1 MESRDIWMST
11 YTRTNNSK
19 TYQLMKKPNRK
30 DFPNNRNG
38 RSRYLRALRKY
49 EDYTKRQQKPVKG
62 KTSNSNLK
70 KFPKGDPRTI
80 AALVSRQGGPNKGKN
95 IVKSSPD
102 MPGNPLNKPLRIKQ
116 DGPGRT
122 KNTILKPDSEAKQD
136 LKDQKSKSFGGKL
149 PKGSGIVQKA
159 PEKKKVV
166 QKKKVVKKKE
176 SNNNLK
182 DAIKKNEKGL
192 KELENKKVN
201 TSEKAESE
209 DKRKTTGNKNNK
221 SKENLKAKPKK
232 MHAIERENRKR
243 FGDAHVDKLK
253 ARYAAFKAKRK
264 KKKKS

>member
-1 MESRDIWMST
+1 
-11 YTRTNNSK
+11 
-19 TYQLMKKPNRK
+19 MKKPNRK

-38 RSRYLRALRKY
+38 RSRYNAALRKY
-49 EDYTKRQQKPVKG
+49 EAYTKRQQQKVKG
-62 KTSNSNLK
+62 ETSKLNVK

-80 AALVSRQGGPNKGKN
+80 AALKSRQGGPDKGKN
-95 IVKSSPD
+95 IVKSGD
-102 MPGNPLNKPLRIKQ
+102 GRPLNKPLRIKK
-116 DGPGRT
+116 DGKGLKT
-122 KNTILKPDSEAKQD
+122 TLKPDSEAKQD
-136 LKDQKSKSFGGKL
+136 LKDQKSKRFGGKL
-149 PKGSGIVQKA
+149 PQGSGIVQKA

-166 QKKKVVKKKE
+166 QKKK

-201 TSEKAESE
+201 TSKKVESE

-221 SKENLKAKPKK
+221 GKETLKAKPKK
-232 MHAIERENRKR
+232 IHSIERENRKR

-253 ARYAAFKAKRK
+253 ARYAEFKAKRK

>member
-1 MESRDIWMST
+1 
-11 YTRTNNSK
+11 
-19 TYQLMKKPNRK
+19 MKKPNRK

-80 AALVSRQGGPNKGKN
+80 AALVSRQGGPDKGKN

-102 MPGNPLNKPLRIKQ
+102 MPGNPLNKPLRIKK
-116 DGPGRT
+116 DGGGKT
-122 KNTILKPDSEAKQD
+122 KFTTLKPDSEAKQD

-166 QKKKVVKKKE
+166 QKKK

-192 KELENKKVN
+192 KELKNKKVN
-201 TSEKAESE
+201 TSKKAESE

-221 SKENLKAKPKK
+221 GKETLKAKPKK

-253 ARYAAFKAKRK
+253 ARYAEFKAKRK
-264 KKKKS
+264 KKKKT